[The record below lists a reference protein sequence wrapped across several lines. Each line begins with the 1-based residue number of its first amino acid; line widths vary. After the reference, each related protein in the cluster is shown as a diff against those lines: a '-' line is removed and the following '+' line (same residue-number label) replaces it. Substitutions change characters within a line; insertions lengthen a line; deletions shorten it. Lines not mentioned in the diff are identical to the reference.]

1 MLVSNK
7 FISIKPDE
15 LDEQEGKVNILEELF
30 LYALVVSVARISYQ
44 RIVAKLYIPAR
55 KGSPRLI
62 AI

>member
-1 MLVSNK
+1 LLVSNK

-30 LYALVVSVARISYQ
+30 LYALVVPVARISYQ
-44 RIVAKLYIPAR
+44 WIVAKLYIPAR